1 MGLVGW
7 LMPDDGIIVRYL
19 C

>member
-1 MGLVGW
+1 MALAGW